1 MFDTGEVIESGIWE
15 SAKREKKYGDRYV
28 TNEELLK
35 ILDERGIDITPTIT
49 VMYLSYEEIDFS
61 VRVFDYTTLV
71 KEFDF
76 EVISNFYNYYMSKFG
91 IGLWSDFRERGY
103 RFNCIELEKEEF
115 YLEKLNRLCDEYK
128 LSLKHKEKAFSDYDV
143 KIRSELLQKYEE
155 KIERINNR
163 NNELDI
169 LLLPNRDF
177 ELFETSELRLVED
190 NIGISFVNGLNNF
203 VVYKAGNKYFFRKDY
218 RYGDFIY
225 GYSSYFFEV
234 HTLEEFIYRFCKIY
248 KINND
253 LRDKYLDKLKDFFNS
268 KFKECEKGR
277 KDLEVLKNL
286 MSKEKNFEV
295 VTRTNKKGKTYTNLI
310 YNDYSLSID
319 FRNKDMINK
328 FNLNIRESKLFKS
341 EILFYIIDNINYLKI
356 I

>member
-1 MFDTGEVIESGIWE
+1 MFDTGEIIENGIWE
-15 SAKREKKYGDRYV
+15 SAKREKKYGDRFV
-28 TNEELLK
+28 TNEELLS

-103 RFNCIELEKEEF
+103 RFSCTELEKEKF

-190 NIGISFVNGLNNF
+190 NIGISFVSGRSNF
-203 VVYKAGNKYFFRKDY
+203 VVYKEGNKYYFRKDY
-218 RYGDFIY
+218 RYSNFIY
-225 GYSSYFFEV
+225 DYITYFFEV
-234 HTLEEFIYRFCKIY
+234 NTLEEFIERFCFEY
-248 KINND
+248 KIEDELKN
-253 LRDKYLDKLKDFFNS
+253 KYLDKLKDFFNT
-268 KFKECEKGR
+268 KFIECEKSK

-295 VTRTNKKGKTYTNLI
+295 VTRTNVKGKTFTNLV
-310 YNDYSLSID
+310 YNDYSLSVD
-319 FRNKDMINK
+319 FRNKDMVNK
-328 FNLNIRESKLFKS
+328 FNLNIRESKVFKS
-341 EILFYIIDNINYLKI
+341 EILFYIIDNINYFK
-356 I
+356 

>member
-190 NIGISFVNGLNNF
+190 NIGISFVNGRSNF
-203 VVYKAGNKYFFRKDY
+203 VVYKEGNKYFFRKDY
-218 RYGDFIY
+218 RYSYFIY
-225 GYSSYFFEV
+225 GYITYFFEV
-234 HTLEEFIYRFCKIY
+234 NTLEEFIDRFCFEY
-248 KINND
+248 KIEDELKN
-253 LRDKYLDKLKDFFNS
+253 KHLDKLKDFFNT
-268 KFKECEKGR
+268 KFKECKEGR
-277 KDLEVLKNL
+277 KNLEVLKNL
-286 MSKEKNFEV
+286 MNKEKNFEV
-295 VTRTNKKGKTYTNLI
+295 VTRTNKKGKTFTNLV
-310 YNDYSLSID
+310 YNDYSLSIN
-319 FRNKDMINK
+319 FKNKDIVNK
-328 FNLNIRESKLFKS
+328 FNLNIRESKMFVS
-341 EILFYIIDNINYLKI
+341 EILFYIIDNINYFK
-356 I
+356 

>member
-1 MFDTGEVIESGIWE
+1 MFDTGEQIESGIWE

-49 VMYLSYEEIDFS
+49 VMYLSYGEIDFS

-76 EVISNFYNYYMSKFG
+76 EVKSNFYNYYMSKFG

-143 KIRSELLQKYEE
+143 KVRSELLQKYEE
-155 KIERINNR
+155 KITRINGR
-163 NNELDI
+163 KNELDI

-177 ELFETSELRLVED
+177 ELFEISELRLVED

-203 VVYKAGNKYFFRKDY
+203 VVYKSENKYFF
-218 RYGDFIY
+218 
-225 GYSSYFFEV
+225 
-234 HTLEEFIYRFCKIY
+234 
-248 KINND
+248 
-253 LRDKYLDKLKDFFNS
+253 
-268 KFKECEKGR
+268 
-277 KDLEVLKNL
+277 
-286 MSKEKNFEV
+286 
-295 VTRTNKKGKTYTNLI
+295 
-310 YNDYSLSID
+310 
-319 FRNKDMINK
+319 
-328 FNLNIRESKLFKS
+328 
-341 EILFYIIDNINYLKI
+341 
-356 I
+356 